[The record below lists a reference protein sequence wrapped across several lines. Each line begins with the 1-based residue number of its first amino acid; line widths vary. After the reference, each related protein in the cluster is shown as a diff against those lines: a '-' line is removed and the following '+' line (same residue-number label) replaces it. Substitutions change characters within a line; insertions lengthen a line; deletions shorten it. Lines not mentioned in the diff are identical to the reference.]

1 METLVNT
8 TCGNFLDEL
17 ASKAPTPGGGAA
29 SALCGAVAAAL
40 TAMLANLTAGKAGS
54 DENEQAA
61 AEIIAEADKMRAEL
75 SALADDDAAVF
86 GKFMAAY
93 KMPKATESE
102 KAMRTAAIG
111 QAAIAAA
118 EVPMQIALKT
128 MDVLLLSRRIIVFGN
143 PNAISDGTVS
153 ALMARAALR
162 SALYNV
168 KINLGLIKDA
178 EYVGAAR
185 SKMQQLEAKSME
197 IEAFVLARTDEVL
210 K

>member
-1 METLVNT
+1 MENLSTI
-8 TCGNFLDEL
+8 TCGTFLEEL

-40 TAMLANLTAGKAGS
+40 TAMLANLTVGKAGR
-54 DENEQAA
+54 E
-61 AEIIAEADKMRAEL
+61 EL
-75 SALADDDAAVF
+75 TALADDDAAVF

-93 KMPKATESE
+93 KMPKTTDVE
-102 KAMRTAAIG
+102 KAARTAAIQ
-111 QAAIAAA
+111 QAAVAAA
-118 EVPMQIALKT
+118 DVPMQIAEKS
-128 MDVLLLSRRIIVFGN
+128 MEVLLLARRIIVTGN

-153 ALMARAALR
+153 AIVARAALR

-178 EYVGAAR
+178 AYVEQAAA
-185 SKMQQLEAKSME
+185 KMQTLEAKALE
-197 IEAFVLARTDEVL
+197 TEAFVLARTDEIL

>member
-29 SALCGAVAAAL
+29 SALCGGVAAAL

-54 DENEQAA
+54 EENEQAA
-61 AEIIAEADKMRAEL
+61 AEIIAEADKLRAEL

-93 KMPKATESE
+93 KMPKATEAE
-102 KAMRTAAIG
+102 KAIRTAAIG

-128 MDVLLLSRRIIVFGN
+128 MNVLLLARRIIVFGN

-178 EYVGAAR
+178 EYVSAAR
-185 SKMQQLEAKSME
+185 SKMQQLEAKAME

>member
-1 METLVNT
+1 MENLSTI
-8 TCGNFLDEL
+8 TCGTFLEKL

-40 TAMLANLTAGKAGS
+40 TAMLANLTVGKAGS
-54 DENEQAA
+54 EENEQQTAQIIAA
-61 AEIIAEADKMRAEL
+61 AGKLREEL
-75 SALADDDAAVF
+75 TALADDDAAVF

-93 KMPKATESE
+93 KMPKITDEE
-102 KAMRTAAIG
+102 KAARTAAI
-111 QAAIAAA
+111 QAAVAAA
-118 EVPMQIALKT
+118 DVPMQIAEKS
-128 MDVLLLSRRIIVFGN
+128 MEVLLLARRIIVTGN

-153 ALMARAALR
+153 AIVARAALR

-178 EYVGAAR
+178 AYVEQAEA
-185 SKMQQLEAKSME
+185 KMQMLEAKALE
-197 IEAFVLARTDEVL
+197 TEAFVLARTDEIL